1 MCQSAQ
7 GRPNGQPGTPLPGG
21 SSVATRI
28 SAPVSSTPSEAQALS
43 TSRVMA
49 SLFPDGRTIA
59 ASPEDR
65 AGGSVRQQGWTIE
78 AWTPP
83 PGVHTTERAATAL
96 RRLPGLAWLDSALP
110 HPQRGRWSI
119 LAALPRWTLSARGRR
134 IRRATTGRVEEF
146 EGDPI
151 AVAAEAI
158 EAEQRAWEAAGAPA
172 SVSLPFVG
180 GAIGYLGFELARH
193 IERLPATTLDDV
205 GAPDLALGWYDA
217 ALVWDGS
224 EQRGWL
230 AGAPEAVASL
240 REQLACIE
248 DLGPLADGAAS
259 GAWTPFPESPDR
271 LARFEPNLTRG
282 EYLERA
288 EAARRYIAAGDIY
301 QVNLSQRFCAPLP
314 VPGFEAYRRL
324 RRASPAPFAAYLDV
338 TDGADAGVEVL
349 SSSPERLLLVDG
361 ERLETRPIKGTRPR
375 GRDAAEDARLA
386 AELRASAKDAAE
398 HVMIVDLER
407 NDLGRIAEVGSVAVP
422 QLARLESYS
431 HVHHLTSSVT
441 ARRRRGVGLD
451 ATLRAMLPGGSI
463 SGAPKIR
470 ALEIIDEL
478 EPTVRGVYTGA
489 IGYFSAHGRS
499 DLNVAIRT
507 ITVAG
512 GRAYAH
518 VGGAIVHD
526 SVVEAEYRE
535 TLDKARGMA
544 RALGVLLPDE
554 QPPGETAPEWRVPA
568 GAVAGVR

>member
-1 MCQSAQ
+1 M
-7 GRPNGQPGTPLPGG
+7 
-21 SSVATRI
+21 
-28 SAPVSSTPSEAQALS
+28 
-43 TSRVMA
+43 
-49 SLFPDGRTIA
+49 
-59 ASPEDR
+59 
-65 AGGSVRQQGWTIE
+65 RQRGWTIE

-83 PGVHTTERAATAL
+83 PGGDPLERAALAL
-96 RRLPGLAWLDSALP
+96 RHVPGLAWLDSALP
-110 HPQRGRWSI
+110 HPLRGRWSI
-119 LAALPRWTLSARGRR
+119 LAARPRWTLSARGRL
-134 IRRATTGRVEEF
+134 IRRASPDRVEEL
-146 EGDPI
+146 EGDPL
-151 AVAAEAI
+151 AVAARAI
-158 EAEQRAWEAAGAPA
+158 ETEQREWEAVAGASA
-172 SVSLPFVG
+172 ARAALPFAG

-193 IERLPATTLDDV
+193 IERLPATTFDDV

-217 ALVWDGS
+217 ALLWDAI
-224 EQRGWL
+224 ERRGWL
-230 AGAPEAVASL
+230 SGAPQAVSAL
-240 REQLACIE
+240 RADLACIE
-248 DLGPLADGAAS
+248 DAGWLADVADAEACAPLADGS
-259 GAWTPFPESPDR
+259 GR
-271 LARFEPNLTRG
+271 LARFEPNMERG

-324 RRASPAPFAAYLDV
+324 RRASPAPFAAYLDA
-338 TDGADAGVEVL
+338 TGGADGGIEVL

-422 QLARLESYS
+422 QFARLESYS

-441 ARRRRGVGLD
+441 ASRRRGVGLA
-451 ATLRAMLPGGSI
+451 ATLRALLPGGSI

-507 ITVAG
+507 ITVARG
-512 GRAYAH
+512 HAYAH
-518 VGGAIVHD
+518 AGGAIVHD
-526 SVVEAEYRE
+526 SAVEAEYLE

-554 QPPGETAPEWRVPA
+554 ASPEEPTPQRRTPA

>member
-1 MCQSAQ
+1 M
-7 GRPNGQPGTPLPGG
+7 
-21 SSVATRI
+21 
-28 SAPVSSTPSEAQALS
+28 
-43 TSRVMA
+43 
-49 SLFPDGRTIA
+49 
-59 ASPEDR
+59 
-65 AGGSVRQQGWTIE
+65 
-78 AWTPP
+78 
-83 PGVHTTERAATAL
+83 AL
-96 RRLPGLAWLDSALP
+96 RHLPGLAWLDSALS

-119 LAALPRWTLSARGRR
+119 LAARPRWTLSAHGRC
-134 IRRATTGRVEEF
+134 IRRASADGVEEF

-151 AVAAEAI
+151 AVAAQAI
-158 EAEQRAWEAAGAPA
+158 EAGQREWEAAGRTARGMAP
-172 SVSLPFVG
+172 LPFAG

-193 IERLPATTLDDV
+193 IERLPASTVDDV

-217 ALVWDGS
+217 ALVWDGI

-230 AGAPEAVASL
+230 SGTPEAVAAL
-240 REQLACIE
+240 REQLAGIE
-248 DLGPLADGAAS
+248 GADAPAECPAEPGR
-259 GAWTPFPESPDR
+259 PV
-271 LARFEPNLTRG
+271 RFEPNMERG

-314 VPGFEAYRRL
+314 IPGFEAYRRL
-324 RRASPAPFAAYLDV
+324 RRASPAPFAAYLDASGYAGGEA
-338 TDGADAGVEVL
+338 DGGVEVL
-349 SSSPERLLLVDG
+349 SSSPERLLLLDG

-375 GRDAAEDARLA
+375 GRGAAEDARLA

-407 NDLGRIAEVGSVAVP
+407 NDLGRIAETGSVAVP
-422 QLARLESYS
+422 QFAQLESYS

-507 ITVAG
+507 ITVAR

-526 SVVEAEYRE
+526 SVVEAEYLE

-554 QPPGETAPEWRVPA
+554 APPADPPPDRRAPAAAAASV
-568 GAVAGVR
+568 G

>member
-1 MCQSAQ
+1 M
-7 GRPNGQPGTPLPGG
+7 
-21 SSVATRI
+21 
-28 SAPVSSTPSEAQALS
+28 
-43 TSRVMA
+43 
-49 SLFPDGRTIA
+49 
-59 ASPEDR
+59 
-65 AGGSVRQQGWTIE
+65 RQQGWTIE

-83 PGVHTTERAATAL
+83 PGNDAPERAAEAL

-119 LAALPRWTLSARGRR
+119 LAVRPRWTLSARGRR
-134 IRRATTGRVEEF
+134 LRRASEDYVEEF

-151 AVAAEAI
+151 AVAARAI
-158 EAEQRAWEAAGAPA
+158 EAEQRAWEAVARAPA
-172 SVSLPFVG
+172 ARAALPFAG

-193 IERLPATTLDDV
+193 IERLPATTIDDV

-224 EQRGWL
+224 ARRGWL
-230 AGAPEAVASL
+230 AGAPRAVAAL
-240 REQLACIE
+240 GRDLACVE
-248 DLGPLADGAAS
+248 DAGWTAGIAGAEALTPLAG
-259 GAWTPFPESPDR
+259 GPGR
-271 LARFEPNLTRG
+271 LARFEPNMERG
-282 EYLERA
+282 DYLERA

-314 VPGFEAYRRL
+314 VAGFEAYRRL
-324 RRASPAPFAAYLDV
+324 RRASPAPFAAYLDA
-338 TDGADAGVEVL
+338 TAGADGGVEVL

-375 GRDAAEDARLA
+375 GRGAAEDARLA

-441 ARRRRGVGLD
+441 ARRRRGVGLA

-507 ITVAG
+507 ITVARG
-512 GRAYAH
+512 HAYAH
-518 VGGAIVHD
+518 AGGAIVHD
-526 SVVEAEYRE
+526 SVVEAEYQE

-554 QPPGETAPEWRVPA
+554 AQPADPLPDRQAPARVA
-568 GAVAGVR
+568 AGVR

>member
-1 MCQSAQ
+1 M
-7 GRPNGQPGTPLPGG
+7 
-21 SSVATRI
+21 
-28 SAPVSSTPSEAQALS
+28 
-43 TSRVMA
+43 
-49 SLFPDGRTIA
+49 
-59 ASPEDR
+59 
-65 AGGSVRQQGWTIE
+65 RQRGWTIE

-83 PGVHTTERAATAL
+83 PGNDAPERAALAL
-96 RRLPGLAWLDSALP
+96 RRLPGFAWLDSALP
-110 HPQRGRWSI
+110 HPRRGRWSI
-119 LAALPRWTLSARGRR
+119 LAARPRWTLSARGRR
-134 IRRATTGRVEEF
+134 LRRASADRVEEF

-151 AVAAEAI
+151 AFAARAI
-158 EAEQRAWEAAGAPA
+158 QAEQRAWERATAASCA
-172 SVSLPFVG
+172 SASLPFAG
-180 GAIGYLGFELARH
+180 GAVGYLGFELARH
-193 IERLPATTLDDV
+193 IERLPATTFDDV

-217 ALVWDGS
+217 ALVWDGID
-224 EQRGWL
+224 QQGWL
-230 AGAPEAVASL
+230 SGTPEAVAAL
-240 REQLACIE
+240 RGDLARIE
-248 DLGPLADGAAS
+248 DAVPGEGPQCLADPLAE
-259 GAWTPFPESPDR
+259 FPGGPPR
-271 LARFEPNLTRG
+271 VARFEPNMERV

-288 EAARRYIAAGDIY
+288 EVARRYIAAGDIY
-301 QVNLSQRFCAPLP
+301 QVNLSQRFCAPLA

-324 RRASPAPFAAYLDV
+324 RRASPAPFAAYLDA
-338 TDGADAGVEVL
+338 TGGPGGGVEVL

-375 GRDAAEDARLA
+375 GRDDAEDARLA
-386 AELRASAKDAAE
+386 TELRASAKDAAE

-422 QLARLESYS
+422 HLARLESYS

-441 ARRRRGVGLD
+441 ARRRRGVGLG

-526 SVVEAEYRE
+526 SVVEAEYLE

-554 QPPGETAPEWRVPA
+554 LPPEEPAPQRRTPA
-568 GAVAGVR
+568 GAIAGVG

>member
-1 MCQSAQ
+1 M
-7 GRPNGQPGTPLPGG
+7 
-21 SSVATRI
+21 
-28 SAPVSSTPSEAQALS
+28 
-43 TSRVMA
+43 
-49 SLFPDGRTIA
+49 
-59 ASPEDR
+59 
-65 AGGSVRQQGWTIE
+65 RQRGWTIE

-83 PGVHTTERAATAL
+83 PEGDAPERAAMAL

-119 LAALPRWTLSARGRR
+119 LAAQPRWTLSARGRR
-134 IRRATTGRVEEF
+134 IRRSSAGGVEDF

-151 AVAAEAI
+151 AVVAQAI
-158 EAEQRAWEAAGAPA
+158 EAGQREWEAAAPA
-172 SVSLPFVG
+172 SAATAWLPFAG

-193 IERLPATTLDDV
+193 IERLPATTIDDV

-217 ALVWDGS
+217 ALVWDGI

-230 AGAPEAVASL
+230 SGSPEAVAAL
-240 REQLACIE
+240 RRQLECIE
-248 DLGPLADGAAS
+248 DAGAPAECEP
-259 GAWTPFPESPDR
+259 APRR
-271 LARFEPNLTRG
+271 LVRFEPNMERH

-314 VPGFEAYRRL
+314 IPGFEAYRRL
-324 RRASPAPFAAYLDV
+324 RRASPAPFAAYLDATAG
-338 TDGADAGVEVL
+338 TDGGVEVL

-361 ERLETRPIKGTRPR
+361 DRLETRPIKGTRPR
-375 GRDAAEDARLA
+375 GIDAAEDARLA

-407 NDLGRIAEVGSVAVP
+407 NDLGRIAETGSVAVP
-422 QLARLESYS
+422 QFAQLESYS

-451 ATLRAMLPGGSI
+451 TTLRAMLPGGSI

-526 SVVEAEYRE
+526 SVVEAEYQE

-554 QPPGETAPEWRVPA
+554 ARAADPLPDRRVPA
-568 GAVAGVR
+568 AAAASVG

>member
-1 MCQSAQ
+1 M
-7 GRPNGQPGTPLPGG
+7 
-21 SSVATRI
+21 
-28 SAPVSSTPSEAQALS
+28 
-43 TSRVMA
+43 
-49 SLFPDGRTIA
+49 
-59 ASPEDR
+59 
-65 AGGSVRQQGWTIE
+65 RQRGWTIE

-83 PGVHTTERAATAL
+83 PEGDAPERAAMAL

-110 HPQRGRWSI
+110 HRQRGRWSI
-119 LAALPRWTLSARGRR
+119 LAAQPRWTLSARGRR
-134 IRRATTGRVEEF
+134 IRRSSADGVEDF

-151 AVAAEAI
+151 AVVAQAI
-158 EAEQRAWEAAGAPA
+158 EAGQREWEAAAPA
-172 SVSLPFVG
+172 SAATAWLPFAG

-217 ALVWDGS
+217 ALAWDGI

-230 AGAPEAVASL
+230 SGEPEAVAAL
-240 REQLACIE
+240 RRQLECIE
-248 DLGPLADGAAS
+248 DAGAPAECEP
-259 GAWTPFPESPDR
+259 APRR
-271 LARFEPNLTRG
+271 LVRFEPNMERH

-314 VPGFEAYRRL
+314 MPGIEAYRRL
-324 RRASPAPFAAYLDV
+324 RRASPAPFAAYLDATAG
-338 TDGADAGVEVL
+338 TDGGVEVL

-361 ERLETRPIKGTRPR
+361 DRLETRPIKGTRPR
-375 GRDAAEDARLA
+375 GRDAVEDARLA
-386 AELRASAKDAAE
+386 AELRASSKDAAE

-407 NDLGRIAEVGSVAVP
+407 NDLGRIAETGSVAVP
-422 QLARLESYS
+422 QLAQLESYS

-526 SVVEAEYRE
+526 SVVEAEYQE

-554 QPPGETAPEWRVPA
+554 APPADPLPDRREPA
-568 GAVAGVR
+568 AAAASVG

>member
-1 MCQSAQ
+1 M
-7 GRPNGQPGTPLPGG
+7 
-21 SSVATRI
+21 
-28 SAPVSSTPSEAQALS
+28 
-43 TSRVMA
+43 
-49 SLFPDGRTIA
+49 
-59 ASPEDR
+59 
-65 AGGSVRQQGWTIE
+65 RQRGWTIE

-83 PGVHTTERAATAL
+83 PEGDAPERAAMAL

-110 HPQRGRWSI
+110 HRQRGRWSI
-119 LAALPRWTLSARGRR
+119 LAAQPRWTLSARGRY
-134 IRRATTGRVEEF
+134 IRRSSAGGVEDF

-151 AVAAEAI
+151 AVVAQAI
-158 EAEQRAWEAAGAPA
+158 EAGQREWEAAAPA
-172 SVSLPFVG
+172 SAATASLPFAG

-217 ALVWDGS
+217 ALAWDGI

-230 AGAPEAVASL
+230 SGAPEAVAAL
-240 REQLACIE
+240 REQLRCIE
-248 DLGPLADGAAS
+248 DAPRDAEIADAAALAECRAAPL
-259 GAWTPFPESPDR
+259 R
-271 LARFEPNLTRG
+271 LARFEPNMERH

-314 VPGFEAYRRL
+314 IPGFEAYRRL
-324 RRASPAPFAAYLDV
+324 RRASPAPFAAYLDATASGGSE
-338 TDGADAGVEVL
+338 TDGGIEVL

-361 ERLETRPIKGTRPR
+361 DRLETRPIKGTRPR

-407 NDLGRIAEVGSVAVP
+407 NDLGRIAETGSVAVP
-422 QLARLESYS
+422 QLAQLESYS

-451 ATLRAMLPGGSI
+451 ATLRTMLPGGSI

-526 SVVEAEYRE
+526 SVVEAEYQE

-554 QPPGETAPEWRVPA
+554 APPADPLPERRAPAAAAASV
-568 GAVAGVR
+568 G

>member
-1 MCQSAQ
+1 M
-7 GRPNGQPGTPLPGG
+7 
-21 SSVATRI
+21 
-28 SAPVSSTPSEAQALS
+28 
-43 TSRVMA
+43 
-49 SLFPDGRTIA
+49 
-59 ASPEDR
+59 
-65 AGGSVRQQGWTIE
+65 RQRGWTIE

-83 PGVHTTERAATAL
+83 GVDAPERAALAL

-119 LAALPRWTLSARGRR
+119 LAARPRWTLSARGHH
-134 IRRATTGRVEEF
+134 IRHASADGVEEF

-151 AVAAEAI
+151 AVAARAI
-158 EAEQRAWEAAGAPA
+158 EAEQRAWELAAGTPA
-172 SVSLPFVG
+172 ARAGLPFAG

-193 IERLPATTLDDV
+193 IERLPATTFDDV

-217 ALVWDGS
+217 ALVWDGVA
-224 EQRGWL
+224 QQGWL
-230 AGAPEAVASL
+230 SGAPEAIAAL
-240 REQLACIE
+240 RADLACSADAVPGD
-248 DLGPLADGAAS
+248 DLECLADPPAG
-259 GAWTPFPESPDR
+259 FPGSPGG
-271 LARFEPNLTRG
+271 LARFEPNMERH

-301 QVNLSQRFCAPLP
+301 QVNLSQRFCAPLS

-324 RRASPAPFAAYLDV
+324 RRASPAPFAAYLDA
-338 TDGADAGVEVL
+338 TAAPGGGVEVL

-451 ATLRAMLPGGSI
+451 ATLRAVLPGGSI

-518 VGGAIVHD
+518 VGGAVVHD
-526 SVVEAEYRE
+526 SVVEAEYLE

-554 QPPGETAPEWRVPA
+554 QPPEEPTPQRRVPA